1 MDSLSAR
8 YRRTV
13 AKPLH
18 LSAALAA
25 TLAVAACSAAP
36 HGTADP
42 TPQPPPFPIGQVGTP
57 VHVKEISGATAD
69 ITLNSATWLP
79 AGCAGGWECN
89 VIELTIT
96 GTSATPFKYNETYVV
111 SGYGGGDQP
120 FTHPDDNHW
129 LGGDYKVDY
138 TKINKL
144 PPLRSG
150 SVTNGQTAH
159 GFIAYDGNLNE
170 GDLYIKF
177 CDPDQGGITDEAG
190 WKVHT

>member
-1 MDSLSAR
+1 VNSPNAR

-13 AKPLH
+13 AKPIH

-69 ITLNSATWLP
+69 ITLNSATWFP

-177 CDPDQGGITDEAG
+177 CDPDQGGTTDEAG